1 MRRPKS
7 NFCTPE
13 YLDLAPCKRELT
25 KYTRRC
31 TIFFRTSS
39 CSCAELS
46 LSGPE
51 LAGAAP
57 CLSLDSLAGGAD
69 SSSASLS
76 ATNAALTTWLV
87 AARYSSNFSCGLGA
101 TSIGVEDRYLFKSCS
116 AASAF
121 GVHFIGPAFFKIL
134 KNGRAR
140 SADLEINL
148 LRAATQPAS
157 FRTSLTRAGA
167 SICSMALILSGL
179 ASIPRWDT
187 KNPRSLPEGTPNTHF
202 SGLSLRLILR
212 KFAKVSSK
220 SWTRVALSLLLT
232 TISSM

>member
-13 YLDLAPCKRELT
+13 YLDLAPWRRELT
-25 KYTRRC
+25 KYTGRC

-39 CSCAELS
+39 CPCAGLS

-51 LAGAAP
+51 LVGAAP

-69 SSSASLS
+69 SSSDSLS

-87 AARYSSNFSCGLGA
+87 AAKYSNNFSCGLGA
-101 TSIGVEDRYLFKSCS
+101 TSIGVEDRYPFKSCS
-116 AASAF
+116 AASAS
-121 GVHFIGPAFFKIL
+121 GIHFIGPTFFKIL

-140 SADLEINL
+140 SADFEMNL

-157 FRTSLTRAGA
+157 LLTSLTRFGA

-179 ASIPRWDT
+179 ASIPLWDT
-187 KNPRSLPEGTPNTHF
+187 KNPRSLPEGTPKTH
-202 SGLSLRLILR
+202 SRGS
-212 KFAKVSSK
+212 A
-220 SWTRVALSLLLT
+220 
-232 TISSM
+232 

>member
-13 YLDLAPCKRELT
+13 YLDLAPCRRELT

-31 TIFFRTSS
+31 TIFFRTPS
-39 CSCAELS
+39 CSCAEL
-46 LSGPE
+46 LLPGPE

-57 CLSLDSLAGGAD
+57 WSSLGSLAGGAD

-87 AARYSSNFSCGLGA
+87 AAKYSSNFSWGLGA

-116 AASAF
+116 AASAS
-121 GVHFIGPAFFKIL
+121 GVHCMGPAFFKIL
-134 KNGRAR
+134 KKGRAR
-140 SADLEINL
+140 SADLEMNR
-148 LRAATQPAS
+148 LRAATHPAS
-157 FRTSLTRAGA
+157 FLTSLTRLGA

-179 ASIPRWDT
+179 ASIPLCDT
-187 KNPRSLPEGTPNTHF
+187 KNPRSLPEGTPKTHF
-202 SGLSLRLILR
+202 SGFSLSCILR
-212 KFAKVSSK
+212 RF
-220 SWTRVALSLLLT
+220 
-232 TISSM
+232 